1 MAFSL
6 AKSTRSLV
14 HKRSSVWFWIAV
26 AAIPLLLIA
35 LPYSA
40 TFKNYAANA
49 TDWAEA
55 TMNAHPVIGAAVFF
69 LFAAISAMLAFTSSV
84 VLVPAAN
91 LVWGKL
97 ITFLL
102 LWGGWVAGAVVAFG
116 TGRVA
121 RPLLVRLGY
130 QEKLNKYQQLVSRR
144 MKFWTTVLF
153 CIAVPSEIPGYLLG
167 GLHYPFLK
175 FLGAIALAESIYA
188 LGIVIAGQSL
198 VAAKPLPFVVVI
210 AVLIIIVISARFLLR
225 TLKKS
230 KSTNRREVDP
240 R

>member
-6 AKSTRSLV
+6 AKSTSSWI
-14 HKRSSVWFWIAV
+14 HKNSSVWFWIAV
-26 AAIPLLLIA
+26 AAIALLLFA

-40 TFKNYAANA
+40 TFRHYAAQA

-55 TMNAHPVIGAAVFF
+55 IMKAHPVMGAAVFF
-69 LFAAISAMLAFTSSV
+69 LFAALSAMLAFASSV

-97 ITFLL
+97 FTFLL

-116 TGRVA
+116 IGRVA

-130 QEKLNKYQQLVSRR
+130 EEKLNKYQQFVSRR
-144 MKFWTTVLF
+144 MNFWTTVVF
-153 CIAVPSEIPGYLLG
+153 CLAVPSEIPGYLLG

-175 FLGAIALAESIYA
+175 FVGAIALAESMYA

-198 VAAKPLPFVVVI
+198 ITAKPLTF
-210 AVLIIIVISARFLLR
+210 VLITVVLIVMVMSARLLLR

-230 KSTNRREVDP
+230 KSTTRRKTNAP
-240 R
+240 